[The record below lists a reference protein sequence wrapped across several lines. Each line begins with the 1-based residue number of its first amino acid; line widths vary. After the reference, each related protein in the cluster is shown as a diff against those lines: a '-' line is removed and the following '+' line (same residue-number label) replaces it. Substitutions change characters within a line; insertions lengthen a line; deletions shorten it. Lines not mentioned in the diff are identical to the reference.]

1 MGESSLEEKKGLKG
15 RWAMEVKGLGS
26 ASKERMRRSTSP
38 EDGLA
43 SSYVGKY
50 TLYSTIGEGAF
61 GK

>member
-1 MGESSLEEKKGLKG
+1 MEERKAPKEKWEVEGKALVSGSKG
-15 RWAMEVKGLGS
+15 RL
-26 ASKERMRRSTSP
+26 RRSASP